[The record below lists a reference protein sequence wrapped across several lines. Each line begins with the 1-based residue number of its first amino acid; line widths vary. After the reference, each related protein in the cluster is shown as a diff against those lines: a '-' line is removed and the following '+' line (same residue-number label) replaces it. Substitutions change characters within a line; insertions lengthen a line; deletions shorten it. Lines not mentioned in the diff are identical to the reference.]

1 MPSLRTL
8 LSDKARLAMGSDS
21 ETPYQSMLEKGLIYF
36 FTPGRQGSTSFL
48 NESQCFCWNSPGCGT
63 AIIEIWGASGS
74 GASMCCCGAG
84 LPGNPGAYS
93 RKTVEV
99 FPGSF
104 VCGCTGMSC
113 GNATSVC
120 TSGGLSGQSFR
131 GCSEGTGICWC
142 TCSGSASCMCAMGG
156 RGGWSRCMDG
166 GAGPYCCFGALGFC
180 ISRPNLG
187 ITMSNN
193 CGIVCHYCD
202 NGGSP
207 PEWIALAYGGDVN
220 CCGGFSC
227 MTFYCCQ
234 PSRPCSWNY
243 HVRTSA
249 GIISEDGVVLTFQ
262 GEEDQH
268 HSNSSGGGFHQ
279 LLYTLN
285 AAARSPSMGHG
296 MAACWSGHR
305 SCGCYET
312 HGCQPFLPYGVPGT
326 PPSPCSGVRDHA
338 IRGGH
343 GAVRIQYIGT

>member
-8 LSDKARLAMGSDS
+8 LSEKARLAMGSDS
-21 ETPYQSMLEKGLIYF
+21 ETAYQSMLEKGLIYF
-36 FTPGRQGSTSFL
+36 FTPGRQGTDNFV
-48 NESQCFCWNSPGCGT
+48 NEARCFCWNSPGCGT
-63 AIIEIWGASGS
+63 AVIEIWGAAGS
-74 GASMCCCGAG
+74 GALMCCCGTG

-93 RKTVEV
+93 RKTIEV
-99 FPGSF
+99 FSGSF

-113 GNATSVC
+113 GNSST
-120 TSGGLSGQSFR
+120 LNFR
-131 GCSEGTGICWC
+131 GCSEGTGICWS
-142 TCSGSASCMCAMGG
+142 TCSGSAGCMCTMGG
-156 RGGWSRCMDG
+156 RGGISCCMDG
-166 GAGPYCCFGALGFC
+166 GRPFCCYLSMGLCA
-180 ISRPNLG
+180 SRPNIG
-187 ITMSNN
+187 ITMSDA
-193 CGIVCHYCD
+193 CGIVCNYCN

-227 MTFYCCQ
+227 MTFYCCF

-262 GEEDQH
+262 GEEDTH
-268 HSNSSGGGFHQ
+268 YSNSSGGGHGQ
-279 LLYTLN
+279 LQYTLN
-285 AAARSPSMGHG
+285 AAARSPSAGHP
-296 MAACWSGHR
+296 MTSCWNGSR
-305 SCGCYET
+305 ACGCYEQ
-312 HGCQPFLPYGVPGT
+312 HGCQNLLPYGVPGT